1 MSMMQRARIKRSFNC
16 EDLSSIDGLDSHLTR
31 AMEAQGDSGHDE
43 NNYYYSRKR
52 RKAMSLDS
60 STWTTSIKSMPI
72 QQPSS
77 VAASVSNDSITPKNT
92 SVLAVA
98 SSTTPSHI
106 ASATAITPD
115 HEVTPSVSSSD
126 EVGSLPYFPSLRRN
140 RSVSCDFPATAAL
153 DQMLLKHRSSPTNF
167 MGKDDSS
174 HSLEEKDEEDQWP
187 SFQEEDDTKNFL
199 PSPRRN
205 VEDFAYMRRVSLSRP
220 SSTASS
226 SSCTLLHN
234 NHPNS
239 IIKSRSPPTVNQIT
253 EALENLARI

>member
-1 MSMMQRARIKRSFNC
+1 MQRASIKRSFNC
-16 EDLSSIDGLDSHLTR
+16 EDLSSIDGLDNHLTR

-43 NNYYYSRKR
+43 NECYYSRKR

-60 STWTTSIKSMPI
+60 SSWTTSIKSI
-72 QQPSS
+72 SQQQPSS
-77 VAASVSNDSITPKNT
+77 VAASVSNDSITPKTT
-92 SVLAVA
+92 STLA
-98 SSTTPSHI
+98 SSTTTSCV
-106 ASATAITPD
+106 ATAAAITPD
-115 HEVTPSVSSSD
+115 QEMTPSPSSSD
-126 EVGSLPYFPSLRRN
+126 ELGSLPYFPSLRRN

-153 DQMLLKHRSSPTNF
+153 DQMLLKHRGSPTNV

-174 HSLEEKDEEDQWP
+174 HSLEEREEDQWP
-187 SFQEEDDTKNFL
+187 SFQEEVDTKNFL

-239 IIKSRSPPTVNQIT
+239 IIKSRSPPTVNQIA
-253 EALENLARI
+253 EALESLARI

>member
-1 MSMMQRARIKRSFNC
+1 MQRASIKRSFNC
-16 EDLSSIDGLDSHLTR
+16 EDLSSIDGLGSHLTR
-31 AMEAQGDSGHDE
+31 AMEAQGESGHDE
-43 NNYYYSRKR
+43 NEYYYSRKR

-60 STWTTSIKSMPI
+60 SSWMTSIKSIPL
-72 QQPSS
+72 QPPPL
-77 VAASVSNDSITPKNT
+77 VAASVSNDSITPKTT
-92 SVLAVA
+92 STLA
-98 SSTTPSHI
+98 SSTTTSCV
-106 ASATAITPD
+106 ASAAAITPD
-115 HEVTPSVSSSD
+115 KEVTPSPSSSD
-126 EVGSLPYFPSLRRN
+126 ELGSLPYFPSLRRN

-153 DQMLLKHRSSPTNF
+153 EQILHRRSPTNV

-174 HSLEEKDEEDQWP
+174 HSLEEREEDQWP

-205 VEDFAYMRRVSLSRP
+205 VEDFTYMRRVSLSRP

-253 EALENLARI
+253 EALESLARI

>member
-1 MSMMQRARIKRSFNC
+1 MQRASIKRSFNC
-16 EDLSSIDGLDSHLTR
+16 EDLSSIDGLGSHLTR
-31 AMEAQGDSGHDE
+31 AMEAQEESGHE
-43 NNYYYSRKR
+43 NEYYYSRKR

-60 STWTTSIKSMPI
+60 SSWMTSIKSIPL
-72 QQPSS
+72 QQPPS
-77 VAASVSNDSITPKNT
+77 VAASVSNDSITPKTT
-92 SVLAVA
+92 SNLAVA
-98 SSTTPSHI
+98 SSTTGPSCV

-115 HEVTPSVSSSD
+115 KEVTPSPSSSD
-126 EVGSLPYFPSLRRN
+126 ELGSLPYFPSLRRN

-153 DQMLLKHRSSPTNF
+153 EQILHRRSPTNV

-174 HSLEEKDEEDQWP
+174 HSLVEEREKDQWP

>member
-1 MSMMQRARIKRSFNC
+1 MMQRASIKRSFNC
-16 EDLSSIDGLDSHLTR
+16 EDLSSIDGLDNHLTR
-31 AMEAQGDSGHDE
+31 AMEVQESE
-43 NNYYYSRKR
+43 NYYSRKR

-60 STWTTSIKSMPI
+60 SSWTTSIKSIPQ

-77 VAASVSNDSITPKNT
+77 VAASVSNDSITPKST
-92 SVLAVA
+92 SNLAVA
-98 SSTTPSHI
+98 SSTTTSHV
-106 ASATAITPD
+106 ASAAAITPD
-115 HEVTPSVSSSD
+115 KEVTPSPSSSD
-126 EVGSLPYFPSLRRN
+126 ELGSLPFFPSLRRN

-153 DQMLLKHRSSPTNF
+153 EQILHRRSPTNV

-174 HSLEEKDEEDQWP
+174 HSLEEREKDQWP
-187 SFQEEDDTKNFL
+187 SFQKEDDTKNFL

-205 VEDFAYMRRVSLSRP
+205 VEDFTYMRRVSLSRP

-234 NHPNS
+234 NHPNNS

>member
-1 MSMMQRARIKRSFNC
+1 MMQRASIKRSFNC
-16 EDLSSIDGLDSHLTR
+16 EDLSSIDGLDNHLTR
-31 AMEAQGDSGHDE
+31 AMEAQGESGHE
-43 NNYYYSRKR
+43 NEYYYSRKR

-60 STWTTSIKSMPI
+60 SSWMTSIKSIPI
-72 QQPSS
+72 QPPLS
-77 VAASVSNDSITPKNT
+77 VAASVSNDSITPKTT
-92 SVLAVA
+92 STLAVA
-98 SSTTPSHI
+98 SSTTPSCV

-115 HEVTPSVSSSD
+115 QDVTPSPSSSD
-126 EVGSLPYFPSLRRN
+126 ELGSLPFFPSLRRN

-153 DQMLLKHRSSPTNF
+153 DQMLLKHRSPTNV

-174 HSLEEKDEEDQWP
+174 HSLEEREEDQWP

-205 VEDFAYMRRVSLSRP
+205 VEDFTYTRRVSLSRP

-253 EALENLARI
+253 EALESLARI